1 MATAKQKA
9 ANRRNAKK
17 STGPVSP
24 EGKAQSSMNSLS
36 HGLTSRILF
45 TRREQPAEFWALLS
59 DFMEEFHPE
68 TPFEQTLVERMAL
81 AQWNSLRSSS
91 LETLI
96 LSRLE
101 DDHPYQ
107 FVTFVPLLLRYHAAA
122 DREYHRAHKTFITH
136 RKERRNGIIGFVSQ
150 NASEQASEQPANP
163 APKAPAAPPKPSKPA
178 FVIPETPIP
187 EDPGPPP
194 MSAAEKIAA
203 INAEAYALLEWS
215 REERR
220 KRAELSKKAA

>member
-24 EGKAQSSMNSLS
+24 EGKARSAMNSLS
-36 HGLTSRILF
+36 HGLTSQVLF
-45 TRREQPAEFWALLS
+45 TRREQPAEFWAILS
-59 DFMEEFHPE
+59 DFMEEFQPE
-68 TPFEQTLVERMAL
+68 SPFEQTLVERMAL
-81 AQWNSLRSSS
+81 AQWNGLRSNS

-96 LSRLE
+96 LSRLQ

-122 DREYHRAHKTFITH
+122 DREYHRAHKAFITH
-136 RKERRNGIIGFVSQ
+136 RKERRNGTIGFVSQ
-150 NASEQASEQPANP
+150 NAPDQSSEPAANP
-163 APKAPAAPPKPSKPA
+163 ASKAPAAPPKPAKPA
-178 FVIPETPIP
+178 FIIPKTPIP
-187 EDPGPPP
+187 EYPGPPP
-194 MSAAEKIAA
+194 MTDAQKIAA